1 MASIL
6 EDKSSIKQ
14 EQNVLLS
21 IIWKLCAYSLM
32 YVLIYILSVKEI
44 FWVVFNVSLFLC
56 RMLIKQVWNNET
68 VIIHINH
75 TFCILC
81 LPISYKEDLSF
92 KHYPIWSPIAAQMWY
107 LFTHAIIFSQKD
119 CIINFDTS
127 RGSLHCALSE
137 VGMV

>member
-14 EQNVLLS
+14 EQNVLRS
-21 IIWKLCAYSLM
+21 IIWKLSAYSLM
-32 YVLIYILSVKEI
+32 YVLICILSIKEI

-56 RMLIKQVWNNET
+56 RMLIKQVLNNARI
-68 VIIHINH
+68 VHINH

-81 LPISYKEDLSF
+81 LPISYKEDLSLN
-92 KHYPIWSPIAAQMWY
+92 HYPICFPIPAQMWY

-127 RGSLHCALSE
+127 RGSLHCALNE